1 MIKYRA
7 FIKVVELG
15 SITAA
20 AKELGYSQP
29 GVSHMLDTLE
39 HDMGFPLLIRN
50 KEKIVPTEDGK
61 RILECCY
68 QIIQQ
73 EDNLND
79 VKESILNL
87 IAGNLTISAQN
98 SMLVHFIPKVTS
110 NFLNA
115 YSSITIKIEERH
127 YEDSQTALLNG
138 STDIA
143 FMAECKTKGIEFYK
157 LFKDP
162 LCLLVPAD
170 HPFASAD
177 KVTVSMLNGC
187 DFIMPTENWDSRVKI
202 ALRKS
207 SVKPNIKHYVASD
220 TAGISMVNEKLGVYI
235 LSKLQ
240 TSNLPPNVVVK
251 YFEEDLSR
259 TMGFAVRSMKNITP
273 SLNEYIKTA
282 KAVAEQFK

>member
-7 FIKVVELG
+7 FIKVAELG

-20 AKELGYSQP
+20 AKALGYSQP
-29 GVSHMLDTLE
+29 GVSHMLDALE
-39 HDMGFPLLIRN
+39 HDMGFPLLLRN
-50 KEKIVPTEDGK
+50 KDKITPTEDGK

-68 QIIQQ
+68 QIVKQ

-79 VKESILNL
+79 VKESILGL
-87 IAGNLTISAQN
+87 IEGNLKISAQN

-110 NFLNA
+110 SYLNA
-115 YSSITIKIEERH
+115 YSNITIQIEERH

-162 LCLLVPAD
+162 LCLLVPEN
-170 HPFASAD
+170 HPFTAAE
-177 KVTVSMLNGC
+177 TVSVAMLNGC
-187 DFIMPTENWDSRVKI
+187 DFIMPMKNWDSRVKI
-202 ALRKS
+202 ALKNT

-220 TAGISMVNEKLGVYI
+220 TAGISMVSERLGVYI

-240 TSNLPPNVVVK
+240 TGNLPKNVVVK
-251 YFEEDLSR
+251 YFDEDLYR

-273 SLNEYIKTA
+273 ALSEYIKAA
-282 KAVAEQFK
+282 KTVADQFK